1 MINKIQEQHK
11 KSCEE
16 GFVFYSYPT
25 NEDLNKDAD
34 FIRQPTVGIQGGK
47 LACFSSDLFRKGLY
61 TWFKNENYLEAK
73 KDFVCA
79 ARARILSNKAYDE
92 ATFSFDNVLFFLL
105 SDSDDLVAWLS
116 QDVGFMYK
124 QDEKKVLRNVVNDF
138 RYHKFNFFLAMQKKW
153 DFLEKR
159 SIYALEQ
166 GCSKRFLDDH
176 VQYPFYVALARG
188 DIEGMRDA
196 VLDIVSPKRL
206 HKQNKTVSPLSRFYL
221 SAWGTLFAKLAM
233 RNGYDLEIDSPW
245 VPRECLPVEPL
256 VDYETPYDFL
266 NVDIFTP
273 YENLP
278 PHFSPKPLG
287 EEWFDITLGSDPT
300 VAR

>member
-16 GFVFYSYPT
+16 GFIYYSFPSP
-25 NEDLNKDAD
+25 EVMSKRAD

-47 LACFSSDLFRKGLY
+47 LAIFSSDLISKGLY
-61 TWFKNENYLEAK
+61 TWFKNDSYIDAK
-73 KDFVCA
+73 KDFICA
-79 ARARILSNKAYDE
+79 SRASLLSCKAYKNPI
-92 ATFSFDNVLFFLL
+92 FSFDDVLFFLL
-105 SDSDDLVAWLS
+105 SDSEELITWLS
-116 QDVGFMYK
+116 QDVGSMYK
-124 QDEKKVLRNVVNDF
+124 NDRDVVCRNTVNDF
-138 RYHKFNFFLAMQKKW
+138 RYHKFNFFLALQKKW
-153 DFLEKR
+153 ELLEKR

-166 GCSKRFLDDH
+166 GCSKKFLDDH

-188 DIEGMRDA
+188 DIEGMREV

-221 SAWGTLFAKLAM
+221 SAWGTIFTKLAM

-256 VDYETPYDFL
+256 ADYETPYDFL

>member
-16 GFVFYSYPT
+16 GFIYYSFPSP
-25 NEDLNKDAD
+25 EVMSKRAD

-47 LACFSSDLFRKGLY
+47 LAIFSSDLISKGLY
-61 TWFKNENYLEAK
+61 TWFKNDSYIDAK
-73 KDFVCA
+73 KDFICA
-79 ARARILSNKAYDE
+79 SRASLLSCKAYKNPI
-92 ATFSFDNVLFFLL
+92 FSFDDVLFFLL
-105 SDSDDLVAWLS
+105 SDSEELITWLS
-116 QDVGFMYK
+116 QDVGGLYRE
-124 QDEKKVLRNVVNDF
+124 DANRVWRNTVNDP
-138 RYHKFNFFLAMQKKW
+138 RYHKFNFFLALQKKW
-153 DFLEKR
+153 ELLEKR

-166 GCSKRFLDDH
+166 GCSKQFAGVH
-176 VQYPFYVALARG
+176 IHYPFYASLARG
-188 DIEGMRDA
+188 DIAGMREV
-196 VLDIVSPKRL
+196 VLDIISPKRL
-206 HKQNKTVSPLSRFYL
+206 HKQNRTVSPLSRFYL